1 MIRIEQEAWQ
11 AMLAHARRVYPEEC
25 CGALLGLR
33 EEGLKRVLRALP
45 LENAHPGS
53 RRSRYQVRPEELL
66 EAERQARREGVELI
80 GIYHSHPDC
89 PAYFSRTDLEN
100 ACPWYSF
107 LVVSI
112 CRGRFEGAG
121 SWTVNPDRTAAV
133 PEELL
138 HPDSSSEEP
147 TCRES

>member
-1 MIRIEQEAWQ
+1 MIRIEEEAWR
-11 AMLAHARRVYPEEC
+11 AILAHARSVYPEEC

-33 EEGLKRVLRALP
+33 QEGLSRVLRALP
-45 LENAHPGS
+45 LENAHPGP

-66 EAERQARREGVELI
+66 EAERQARREGVKLV

-100 ACPWYSF
+100 ACPWYCF

-112 CRGRFEGAG
+112 CQGRFAGAG
-121 SWTVNPDRTAAV
+121 AWTVHPDQAAAAA
-133 PEELL
+133 EELL
-138 HPDSSSEEP
+138 LPEVPPEAPARQAS
-147 TCRES
+147 